1 LGGGVG
7 SRVIR
12 KGSLSA
18 FRQPVLNICLG
29 LRHRP
34 HMTGTGGM
42 MMPQKYLG
50 ADIAKDRLDL
60 NNVAEGWAW
69 HIENRP

>member
-1 LGGGVG
+1 
-7 SRVIR
+7 
-12 KGSLSA
+12 
-18 FRQPVLNICLG
+18 
-29 LRHRP
+29 
-34 HMTGTGGM
+34 M